1 MGWFG
6 FARAGSAG
14 GALIAVGLA
23 TALPI
28 AVARAQEKAQADSPG
43 AISFKFTPSWYRSSD
58 ANNAYDLNLRGNL
71 DEHTAWVGYY
81 LNKAGYGQT
90 RAGYENRFEAGVARV
105 TLSGQLASGGFA
117 GGSVSA
123 EVGGK
128 NYAIAGFGRTNLRDY
143 YNLNFDP
150 NDAITIG
157 LGSRAFAA
165 TELTLFHLWDD
176 RLGTHQRVTHAVL
189 RRRMAGEQRLTVD
202 VSHKSGL
209 TPDETF
215 VRGNAL
221 TLTYDYRN
229 YFARIARDQYVNFS
243 NTDQTRFSL
252 GMRF

>member
-1 MGWFG
+1 MGWF
-6 FARAGSAG
+6 ARARAAG
-14 GALIAVGLA
+14 WALIAVGLA
-23 TALPI
+23 TALPL
-28 AVARAQEKAQADSPG
+28 AAARAQDQAQTDSVD
-43 AISFKFTPSWYRSSD
+43 AIAFKFTPSWYRSSD

-71 DEHTAWVGYY
+71 HEHTAWVGYY
-81 LNKAGYGQT
+81 HDSSGFGQT
-90 RAGYENRFEAGVARV
+90 RAGYDNRFEAGVARV
-105 TLSGQLASGGFA
+105 TLSGQMASGGFA

-123 EVGGK
+123 EVGGE
-128 NYAIAGFGRTNLRDY
+128 NYAIAGFGRTNLHDY

-150 NDAITIG
+150 NDAITLG
-157 LGSRAFAA
+157 VGSRAFAG

-176 RLGTHQRVTHAVL
+176 RLGTHQRVTHAVV

-209 TPDETF
+209 TPDENF

-229 YFARIARDQYVNFS
+229 WFARIARDQYVNFS
-243 NTDQTRFSL
+243 NTHQTRLSL